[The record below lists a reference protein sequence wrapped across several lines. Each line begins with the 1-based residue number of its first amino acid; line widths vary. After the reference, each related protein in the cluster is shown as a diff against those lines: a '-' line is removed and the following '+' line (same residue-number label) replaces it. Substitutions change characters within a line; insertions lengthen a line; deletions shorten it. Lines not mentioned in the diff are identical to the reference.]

1 MMMEDFQET
10 QAMNGDQH
18 LQDLRQRINAKA
30 ENLVKLRSTERRTK
44 RWANIVVLAVLLA
57 ILVALVVY
65 SYIENNL
72 WKFSTWACI
81 FFATALIAD
90 YILKMIMRRYLT
102 RMKSPSTAPQYYRE
116 VKRLITTHKLR
127 LWIPLAAALACGSF
141 VRNRPEPWLY
151 SLLFDSGL
159 VLGSILGSKMRN
171 WFLDDDFCYDVDE
184 LGDLIAQESAA

>member
-1 MMMEDFQET
+1 MMEDFQET
-10 QAMNGDQH
+10 QAMNGDLH

-44 RWANIVVLAVLLA
+44 RWANIAVLAVLLA

-72 WKFSTWACI
+72 WKFSTWICI
-81 FFATALIAD
+81 FLGTALIAD
-90 YILKMIMRRYLT
+90 YVLKMIMRRYLT

-151 SLLFDSGL
+151 SILFDSGL
-159 VLGSILGSKMRN
+159 VLGSILGAKMRN
-171 WFLDDDFCYDVDE
+171 WFLDDDFCYDVEE
-184 LGDLIAQESAA
+184 LGDMIAQESAA

>member
-1 MMMEDFQET
+1 MMENFQET

-72 WKFSTWACI
+72 WKFSTWTCI
-81 FFATALIAD
+81 FLGTALIAD
-90 YILKMIMRRYLT
+90 YVLKMIMRRYLT
-102 RMKSPSTAPQYYRE
+102 RMKKTSTAPQYYRE

-127 LWIPLAAALACGSF
+127 LWIPLAAALVCVNF
-141 VRNRPEPWLY
+141 VRNRPEPWLF

-159 VLGSILGSKMRN
+159 VLGTILGAKMRN
-171 WFLDDDFCYDVDE
+171 WFLDDDFCYDVEE
-184 LGDLIAQESAA
+184 LGDMIAQESAA

>member
-1 MMMEDFQET
+1 MMMENFQET
-10 QAMNGDQH
+10 QAMNGEQH

-44 RWANIVVLAVLLA
+44 RWANIAVLAVLLA

-72 WKFSTWACI
+72 WKFSTWTCI
-81 FFATALIAD
+81 FLATALIAD

-171 WFLDDDFCYDVDE
+171 WFLDDDFCYDVEE
-184 LGDLIAQESAA
+184 LGDLIAQESVA

>member
-1 MMMEDFQET
+1 MMENFQET
-10 QAMNGDQH
+10 QAMNGEQH

-44 RWANIVVLAVLLA
+44 RWANIAVLAVLLA

-72 WKFSTWACI
+72 VKFSTWACI

-90 YILKMIMRRYLT
+90 YILKMIMRRFLT

-171 WFLDDDFCYDVDE
+171 WFLDDDFCYDVEE
-184 LGDLIAQESAA
+184 LGDLIAQESAE

>member
-1 MMMEDFQET
+1 MMENFQET

-72 WKFSTWACI
+72 WKFSTWTCI
-81 FFATALIAD
+81 FLGTALIAD
-90 YILKMIMRRYLT
+90 YVLKMIMRRYLT

>member
-1 MMMEDFQET
+1 MEDFQET
-10 QAMNGDQH
+10 QAMNGDLH

-44 RWANIVVLAVLLA
+44 RWANIAVLAVLLA

-72 WKFSTWACI
+72 WKFSTWICI
-81 FFATALIAD
+81 FLGTALIAD
-90 YILKMIMRRYLT
+90 YVLKMIMRRYLT
-102 RMKSPSTAPQYYRE
+102 RMKKTSTAPQYYRE

-151 SLLFDSGL
+151 SILFDSGL
-159 VLGSILGSKMRN
+159 VLGSILGAKMRN
-171 WFLDDDFCYDVDE
+171 WFLDDDFCYDVEE
-184 LGDLIAQESAA
+184 LGDMIAQESAA

>member
-1 MMMEDFQET
+1 MMMENFQET
-10 QAMNGDQH
+10 QAMNGEQH

-81 FFATALIAD
+81 FLATALIAD

-102 RMKSPSTAPQYYRE
+102 RMKKTSTAPQYYRE

-159 VLGSILGSKMRN
+159 VLGSILGAKMRN
-171 WFLDDDFCYDVDE
+171 WFLDDDFCYDVEE

>member
-10 QAMNGDQH
+10 QAMNGEQH

-72 WKFSTWACI
+72 WKFSTWTCI
-81 FFATALIAD
+81 FLGTALIAD

-102 RMKSPSTAPQYYRE
+102 RMKKTSTASQYYRE

-151 SLLFDSGL
+151 SILFDSGL

-171 WFLDDDFCYDVDE
+171 WFLDDDFCYDVEE